1 MSSKRSDA
9 HSAYERYTYSY
20 QHHAAKTR
28 GRLLA
33 NGVGFAVGGIVF
45 VPVSVL
51 FSLYL
56 LRSGIAAQLPPFFAI
71 AGSVGL
77 IVLPFIPLLAFFYGV
92 WLILKAVFGKC
103 RVVACPFC
111 GKEHALFREVRG
123 YICEE
128 CGHVLR
134 LSGEGTELVKV
145 ACPHCALEWAANRDG
160 GDTRCFCCGARLTLS
175 GDSAV
180 FSTAALLC
188 PACAASNPDG
198 SYFCRSCGGTL
209 SAMQPL
215 AAPSKKVA
223 EDYTLEATPDSEGMD
238 PITVRA
244 APPIGLLYRATSRLN
259 GVIAQANEQPDPTVP
274 DLKLLREVR
283 ECLKQIEEAVIKR
296 PEYAPQARTQLG
308 CLTHIVARLLKG
320 LAFPQDQESTLSE
333 FMLLSKELP
342 ALFNGLASRVNA
354 GADPSLSVAP
364 WPTELITLKPRASAN
379 VNLTTLVDRTHLDD
393 WVKRNSLDGPLT
405 PMSAPVRIPDTHR
418 PSIPAGWYPDPTD
431 NRALCWWDGEQWQPA
446 TRHSTA
452 PAVTPPQTRATTPRS
467 TSETGR

>member
-1 MSSKRSDA
+1 MASKRSDA
-9 HSAYERYTYSY
+9 HSAYQRQTYSY
-20 QHHAAKTR
+20 QHHGAKTR

-33 NGVGFAVGGIVF
+33 RGVGFAVGGIVF
-45 VPVSVL
+45 VPVLVL
-51 FSLYL
+51 VALNWWG
-56 LRSGIAAQLPPFFAI
+56 SGVAGQLPIFFAI
-71 AGSVGL
+71 ATLVAV
-77 IVLPFIPLLAFFYGV
+77 IVLPFIALSFFFYGV
-92 WLILKAVFGKC
+92 WWILKALFGKC
-103 RVVACPFC
+103 RLVACPFC
-111 GKEHALFREVRG
+111 GKKHALFREVRS

-134 LSGEGTELVKV
+134 LSGEGTDLVKV

-180 FSTAALLC
+180 FSTVALLC

-223 EDYTLEATPDSEGMD
+223 QEYTLEATPDSEGMD

-296 PEYAPQARTQLG
+296 PEYAAQARTQLG

-393 WVKRNSLDGPLT
+393 WVKRNSPDGPLS
-405 PMSAPVRIPDTHR
+405 PMSAPVRIPDTSLIDLHA
-418 PSIPAGWYPDPTD
+418 PTSPDT
-431 NRALCWWDGEQWQPA
+431 
-446 TRHSTA
+446 
-452 PAVTPPQTRATTPRS
+452 V
-467 TSETGR
+467 